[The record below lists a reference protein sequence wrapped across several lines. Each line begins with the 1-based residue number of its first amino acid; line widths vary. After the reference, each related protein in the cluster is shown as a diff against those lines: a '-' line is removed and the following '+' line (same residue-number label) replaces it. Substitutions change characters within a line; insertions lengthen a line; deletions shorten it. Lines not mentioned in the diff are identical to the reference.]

1 MDRPVSE
8 KERERFLW
16 YTQCIHIINLQAS
29 RRVDPWVFFRLSQE
43 NLGMPLAPRL
53 HTMICNQDWPYID
66 MVVSLLSGPSL
77 RTLAL
82 KFNGP
87 EWTIDDDR
95 KLPLNRH
102 NYAAYPLL
110 RNVCASAPDLEKLT
124 VYMCAYPG
132 LLHPIGG
139 MKRLRVLDLSL
150 VWTPINMELVRQLA
164 QLEQLEELALHNS
177 FDGRN
182 LGPCEGFKSVTKLI
196 IRGGIRT
203 IPPLLQA
210 LPDLHL
216 RELHL
221 NSPVIEELRPLQKLV
236 SALSLASRE
245 SIESVRMDSLTAGRS
260 LTSAPV
266 STLIA
271 PFFALPN
278 IRSFYLRADDPL
290 CIADDDLRVIGGKW
304 AKLEDLRLVCNAS
317 STHATAVAPT
327 MQGIIELANL
337 CTQLDHVRFSSVI
350 PSESLGF
357 INPHWV
363 EGVRELPLDIQV
375 PDCDIH
381 DVHQVAR
388 VLWWIF
394 RGLHVPNLDRLAFK
408 KWAAVLDGIARL
420 ETERRDRGATQRW
433 SM

>member
-1 MDRPVSE
+1 MHAALQTDDILDAIFDYLKPPFGRFDHHCSSSDPIRVFQRTLCAAALTCRAFSQPALKSLWFHVNSVDALFYILSSCMKIVCDVPLSLDIDDSPRHQETVWIMDRPVSE

-43 NLGMPLAPRL
+43 NLGTPLTPRL

-221 NSPVIEELRPLQKLV
+221 NSPVIEEPRPLQKLV

-245 SIESVRMDSLTAGRS
+245 SIESVRIDSLTAGRS

-304 AKLEDLRLVCNAS
+304 AKLDR
-317 STHATAVAPT
+317 
-327 MQGIIELANL
+327 
-337 CTQLDHVRFSSVI
+337 DVI
-350 PSESLGF
+350 
-357 INPHWV
+357 
-363 EGVRELPLDIQV
+363 
-375 PDCDIH
+375 
-381 DVHQVAR
+381 
-388 VLWWIF
+388 
-394 RGLHVPNLDRLAFK
+394 
-408 KWAAVLDGIARL
+408 
-420 ETERRDRGATQRW
+420 
-433 SM
+433 